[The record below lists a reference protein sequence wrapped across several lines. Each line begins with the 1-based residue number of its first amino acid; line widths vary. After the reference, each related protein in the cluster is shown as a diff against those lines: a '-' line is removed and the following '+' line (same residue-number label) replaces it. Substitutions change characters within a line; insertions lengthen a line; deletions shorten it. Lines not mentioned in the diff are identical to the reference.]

1 MASAKPLD
9 PMDFEQ
15 LPLVADLP
23 VPEQQPA
30 PLPVVTLGARAGS
43 PPAAAAAAAATP
55 KAQISLPA
63 PPEGAPADSSCAATA

>member
-9 PMDFEQ
+9 TMDFEQ

-30 PLPVVTLGARAGS
+30 PLPVVTLGAR
-43 PPAAAAAAAATP
+43 
-55 KAQISLPA
+55 
-63 PPEGAPADSSCAATA
+63 